1 MTSTGPSA
9 NCRNKKQNG
18 DNMIEQRIRILL
30 VEDDKVDQMVVE
42 RLVRDKGLPYDLK
55 TALSVTEGIE
65 QINKFKFDVI
75 LLDYQL
81 GDGTGMDL
89 LKEIKDTPVI
99 FVTGSGSEEIA
110 VQAMRDGA
118 YDYLIKDPDRN
129 YLIVL
134 PSTVQNVL
142 ARKRVEEERAKLI
155 KELQGALAKIKT
167 LSGFL
172 PICSSCKKIRDDT
185 GYWNQIEAYIQDH
198 SEAEFTHSLC
208 PECMKKLYP
217 DLYGK

>member
-1 MTSTGPSA
+1 MTSTGLSA

-18 DNMIEQRIRILL
+18 DNMTEQRIRILL
-30 VEDDKVDQMVVE
+30 VEDDKVDQMAVK

-81 GDGTGMDL
+81 GDGTGLDL
-89 LKEIKDTPVI
+89 LKEIKEAPVI
-99 FVTGSGSEEIA
+99 FVTGFGSEEIA
-110 VQAMRDGA
+110 VQAMRAGA
-118 YDYLIKDPDRN
+118 YDYLIKSPDRN
-129 YLIVL
+129 YLAVL

-142 ARKRVEEERAKLI
+142 ARKRMEEERKELI
-155 KELQGALAKIKT
+155 KELQEALAKIKT

-172 PICSSCKKIRDDT
+172 PICSSCKKIRDDK
-185 GYWNQIEAYIQDH
+185 GYWNQIETYIQDH

-208 PECMKKLYP
+208 PVCMKKLYP
-217 DLYGK
+217 DLYEK